1 MIHIKH
7 PKTTVIPAWL
17 MWIIYGDSAPIT
29 AIFATWIVL
38 DRNLIVQ
45 HAITRPRYC
54 PMKSLFGS
62 PLSPLPEKK
71 HQIRVAKASCQNQLR
86 PKLSNRMR
94 RLRRHDKYTKTTER
108 PGNRPS
114 VLTSFYVQPLFLCFE
129 NVNYHMFI
137 SSMWLFCIAVPVRS
151 MKNALFTAVG
161 A

>member
-7 PKTTVIPAWL
+7 PKTTAIPAWL

-62 PLSPLPEKK
+62 PLSPLPEKN
-71 HQIRVAKASCQNQLR
+71 IRSGWQKQAAKINCDPNSV
-86 PKLSNRMR
+86 
-94 RLRRHDKYTKTTER
+94 TECEDYEDMT
-108 PGNRPS
+108 N
-114 VLTSFYVQPLFLCFE
+114 TQKQPNGPETGPAF
-129 NVNYHMFI
+129 
-137 SSMWLFCIAVPVRS
+137 
-151 MKNALFTAVG
+151 
-161 A
+161 